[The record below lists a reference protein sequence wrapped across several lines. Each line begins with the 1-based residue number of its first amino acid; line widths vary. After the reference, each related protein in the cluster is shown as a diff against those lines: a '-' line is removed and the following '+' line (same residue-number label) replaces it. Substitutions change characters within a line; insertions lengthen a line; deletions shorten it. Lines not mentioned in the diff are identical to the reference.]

1 MRFPEMQLLECRIEC
16 MGRMGCNS
24 RNDPLDTSFPFRQTL
39 GIQLVIQF
47 PVLGE
52 LAELLSQIVSA
63 PDGFVS
69 PRDVERL
76 DLVEL
81 MVEEIEEVLFVIFEF
96 FVQILKATSDA
107 RRESW

>member
-1 MRFPEMQLLECRIEC
+1 MRSPEMQPLERRIKR
-16 MGRMGCNS
+16 MGRVGRNS
-24 RNDPLDTSFPFRQTL
+24 GNDPLDTSFPFRQTL

-63 PDGFVS
+63 PHGFVS

-81 MVEEIEEVLFVIFEF
+81 VVEEIEEVLFVIFEVF
-96 FVQILKATSDA
+96 LQVLKAASDA
-107 RRESW
+107 RR